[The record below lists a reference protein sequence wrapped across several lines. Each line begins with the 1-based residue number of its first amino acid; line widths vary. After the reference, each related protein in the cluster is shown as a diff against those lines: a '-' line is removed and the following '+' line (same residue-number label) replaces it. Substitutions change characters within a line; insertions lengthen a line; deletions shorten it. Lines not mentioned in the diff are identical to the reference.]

1 MFVAVLLTLGI
12 GTGGCQ
18 STMASRVVEQ
28 SQSGSSIELRV
39 GQELQVKLRYTAG
52 TGYVWEASDNDGQVL
67 QQVGTP
73 RNVPDDPGV
82 IGGTGTQVDT
92 FRAAGTG
99 TVELKM
105 VYRRPWETDV
115 APAKT
120 FQVSVSVK

>member
-1 MFVAVLLTLGI
+1 MAVLLAITLGI
-12 GTGGCQ
+12 GGCQ
-18 STMASRVVEQ
+18 STMANKVVEQ
-28 SQSGSSIELRV
+28 AQSGSSIELRV

-52 TGYVWEASDNDGQVL
+52 TGYVWEASDNDGTVL
-67 QQVGTP
+67 QQIGTP
-73 RNVPDDPGV
+73 RNIPDEPGV

-92 FRAAGTG
+92 FKAAGTG